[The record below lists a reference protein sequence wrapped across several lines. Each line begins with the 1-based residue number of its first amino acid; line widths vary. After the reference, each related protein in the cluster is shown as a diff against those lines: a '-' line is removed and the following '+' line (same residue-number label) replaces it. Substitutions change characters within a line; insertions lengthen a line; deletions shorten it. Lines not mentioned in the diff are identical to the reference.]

1 MIRHHSFLK
10 SAFAHLALACGAMFM
25 LTPFIWMVLTSF
37 KTPDEVFLPQ
47 FQAWPTSWGGTENY
61 IAAFT
66 QAPLLRL
73 MFNGAIVSSAILV
86 IQVIIA
92 APCAYALAKIPFR
105 GRSLLMGLVL
115 FGLMIPIQVPALPIY
130 IVFAHLKL
138 LNSYTAL
145 IAPFSISV
153 FCIFLLRQ
161 YFKTFPHEIIEAA
174 RLDGYSEFGIVW
186 CIVLPTAFP
195 VIAAFS
201 IFSVIAHWN
210 DLYWPLIVI
219 TDPDLATPPLGLMM
233 FRQSSQAGGN
243 IGALMAAGT
252 IVIAPLVLAFLFAQA
267 QFIRGLTVSGLK

>member
-1 MIRHHSFLK
+1 MIRHHSVLK
-10 SAFAHLALACGAMFM
+10 SAIAHLVLACGAIFM
-25 LTPFIWMVLTSF
+25 LMPFVWMVLTSF
-37 KTPDEVFLPQ
+37 KTPDEVFLAQ
-47 FQAWPTSWGGTENY
+47 FQLWPTRWGGTDNY

-73 MFNGAIVSSAILV
+73 MINGAFVSSAILV
-86 IQVIIA
+86 IQVVIA

-115 FGLMIPIQVPALPIY
+115 LGLMIPIQVPALPIY
-130 IVFAHLKL
+130 IVFANLGL

-252 IVIAPLVLAFLFAQA
+252 IVVAPLVLAFLFAQA